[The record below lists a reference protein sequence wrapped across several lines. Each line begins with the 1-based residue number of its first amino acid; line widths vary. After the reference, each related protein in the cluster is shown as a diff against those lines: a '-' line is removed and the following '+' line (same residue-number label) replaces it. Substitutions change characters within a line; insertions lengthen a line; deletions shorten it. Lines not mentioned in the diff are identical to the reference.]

1 MKFNTDIPAKIILIG
16 GGGSGGYE
24 LPHLYRIAYASG
36 RKMRI
41 ISVDGDV
48 VDEDNLIRQNFVT
61 YDIGNNKVEVLAKR
75 YAEVF
80 GIETEYVPNFIENAE
95 ELKRLVEPDAR
106 CRENQL
112 VILIGAVDNNRSRQ
126 ICHEVFN
133 QAHNL
138 IYIDSGNGEYTGQ
151 VVCGVRKN
159 GKTLWKPVAGLYPD
173 ILKAEDK
180 LPTEMSCA
188 ERSVHAP
195 QSIAANLFASTIV
208 TSMLYHILIC
218 GELKT
223 KKATFSAKSL
233 NVKAV
238 GTKRG

>member
-1 MKFNTDIPAKIILIG
+1 MKFNTDTPAKAILIG
-16 GGGSGGYE
+16 GGGTGANV

-36 RKMRI
+36 RKMRV

-48 VDEDNLIRQNFVT
+48 VDEHNLIRQNFVA

-75 YAEVF
+75 YADVF
-80 GIETEYVPNFIENAE
+80 GIETEYVPHFVEDAT
-95 ELKRLVEPDAR
+95 ELKRLVEPDMR
-106 CRENQL
+106 RGSNQL

-133 QAHNL
+133 QANDL

-159 GKTLWKPVAGLYPD
+159 GKTLWKPVTGWYPD
-173 ILKAEDK
+173 ILKVEDK

-195 QSIAANLFASTIV
+195 QSIAANLFASTII

-218 GELKT
+218 GELKSR
-223 KKATFSAKSL
+223 KATFSAKSL